1 MWRIGATSRVQGK
14 VNLITGR
21 QLRDPPGYR
30 LGIQVGSHSSGILD
44 PDNHLGDVM
53 SLVLRRKVRIAKN
66 RKGKNMEAARKD
78 ASSFF
83 KDLTSLSA
91 GDLGPPGDAAYD
103 SGRQP
108 WTRLR
113 ATAPDVLEGDVM
125 SVERPFTDE
134 KWAEFGT
141 WPISRN
147 CLAGRIY
154 QIWRTCLTSESC
166 SIWRSRVCV
175 RLKFLSA
182 TYRRTEGP
190 TLSKTR

>member
-134 KWAEFGT
+134 KWAEFEDMAD
-141 WPISRN
+141 
-147 CLAGRIY
+147 LEKLLGR
-154 QIWRTCLTSESC
+154 TNLSDLEDLPDLGELLDLEESGLC
-166 SIWRSRVCV
+166 P
-175 RLKFLSA
+175 
-182 TYRRTEGP
+182 TEVFKRYVS
-190 TLSKTR
+190 TD